1 VRAGVRVRP
10 SQVSAVILAALL
22 SGCGLVETARL
33 HISIRNNTDA
43 PALVQMVEFDFI
55 SGEFGAPLGIAT
67 TIPPGKS
74 ARLQVS
80 IPTAEQ
86 WALRI
91 NDLPGV
97 TSMGLADTERGLSGD
112 GPLVYSTTVDDGGL
126 STSVSRGDTQAGE
139 TSAPGP
145 N

>member
-1 VRAGVRVRP
+1 
-10 SQVSAVILAALL
+10 
-22 SGCGLVETARL
+22 
-33 HISIRNNTDA
+33 
-43 PALVQMVEFDFI
+43 MVEFDFI
-55 SGEFGAPLGIAT
+55 TGEFGAPLGNAT

-74 ARLQVS
+74 ARLQVP

-97 TSMGLADTERGLSGD
+97 TSMGLADVERGLPGE
-112 GPLVYSTTVDDGGL
+112 GPLGYSISVDNDGL
-126 STSVSRGDTQAGE
+126 STSVSRGDVEAGE
-139 TSAPGP
+139 TSAPVP

>member
-1 VRAGVRVRP
+1 VFAAV
-10 SQVSAVILAALL
+10 VILLVAGIGVVLWRQSIL
-22 SGCGLVETARL
+22 SITKFGLNFWRTEIWNPV
-33 HISIRNNTDA
+33 
-43 PALVQMVEFDFI
+43 
-55 SGEFGAPLGIAT
+55 SGEFGAPLGSAT

-80 IPTAEQ
+80 IPTAEP

-97 TSMGLADTERGLSGD
+97 TSMGLADMERDLSGD